1 MEFVRKTPG
10 ENTLR
15 FDASRSLSVVQ
26 RENIAY
32 DVTNTVRDI
41 ESLCCL
47 PNKEA
52 ISGKYYNTSSDTELT
67 FSLKRRPVV
76 DTRISGKLSLREGDF
91 RRSVSRDSYLP
102 TWSGLKDNS
111 DIIAMLACID
121 TVNTSRFCDMTDI
134 SDSDMWTI
142 LSTIPAIVKTHEKE
156 YSFDTLTA
164 LDGLDMISQLAV
176 ASLYAKSPK
185 SRNFYNTYGH
195 RRTHENFYSVKIQ
208 RILQEESRPN
218 STKESIEARVNKQ
231 SGEVDLTLSI
241 SSAQSNEQFI
251 RTDPEELVFQVTE
264 ACKLLLKTI
273 PVEND
278 PLARP

>member
-1 MEFVRKTPG
+1 M
-10 ENTLR
+10 
-15 FDASRSLSVVQ
+15 AQ

-32 DVTNTVRDI
+32 DVTNTVRGI

-52 ISGKYYNTSSDTELT
+52 ISGEYYSTSSDTGLT
-67 FSLKRRPVV
+67 FSLERRPIV
-76 DTRISGKLSLREGDF
+76 DTRISGKLSLREGNF

-111 DIIAMLACID
+111 DIVAMLACID
-121 TVNTSRFCDMTDI
+121 AVSASRFCDMTDI
-134 SDSDMWTI
+134 LDSDIWTI
-142 LSTIPAIVKTHEKE
+142 LSSIPTIEKTHKRE
-156 YSFDTLTA
+156 YSFDALTS
-164 LDGLDMISQLAV
+164 LDGLDMISQLTV
-176 ASLYAKSPK
+176 ASLYAESPK
-185 SRNFYNTYGH
+185 SRRFYSTYGH
-195 RRTHENFYSVKIQ
+195 RRTHENVYSIKVQ

-218 STKESIEARVNKQ
+218 STKEAIEARVNKQ

-251 RTDPEELVFQVTE
+251 QTDPEELVLQVTE
-264 ACKLLLKTI
+264 ACKLLIKTI

-278 PLARP
+278 PLALL